1 MVTNE
6 HYVNPQELVYDFIP
20 NIKNLTPVEKHIP
33 SPISPTTHETNAP
46 LLPPPRSPKIP
57 FYSQVCNQGLSN
69 PPFQST
75 QEDEYVEMSSRSTA
89 HTAPIQSP
97 RYMKG
102 PSTAFFNENSLTHSA
117 QMHNTSTSGTPD
129 SHFLFSDEPSITAV

>member
-20 NIKNLTPVEKHIP
+20 NIQNLTPVEKEIP
-33 SPISPTTHETNAP
+33 SPISPTTDKTDAP

-69 PPFQST
+69 PLLQST
-75 QEDEYVEMSSRSTA
+75 QEDQYVEMSSRSAA

-102 PSTAFFNENSLTHSA
+102 PSTAFFNENSLTHRA
-117 QMHNTSTSGTPD
+117 QMHNTSTLGTPG
-129 SHFLFSDEPSITAV
+129 SHLMNPQ

>member
-20 NIKNLTPVEKHIP
+20 NIKNLTPVKKQIP
-33 SPISPTTHETNAP
+33 SPMSPTTPGSDGP

-69 PPFQST
+69 PPLQST
-75 QEDEYVEMSSRSTA
+75 QEDEYVEMSSRSRA
-89 HTAPIQSP
+89 HTAPIQST

-102 PSTAFFNENSLTHSA
+102 PTTAFSNENSLTRRA
-117 QMHNTSTSGTPD
+117 QMHNTSTSGMPD
-129 SHFLFSDEPSITAV
+129 SHLPFPDEPSITAV